1 MRVQGE
7 PTQHGKPHA
16 VGWREAQLEARE
28 GQARLHGVAERP
40 VLVRKPGNAGR
51 AKGP

>member
-7 PTQHGKPHA
+7 PTPHGKPHA

-28 GQARLHGVAERP
+28 GQARRYGGGGEARSSEQ
-40 VLVRKPGNAGR
+40 AG
-51 AKGP
+51 